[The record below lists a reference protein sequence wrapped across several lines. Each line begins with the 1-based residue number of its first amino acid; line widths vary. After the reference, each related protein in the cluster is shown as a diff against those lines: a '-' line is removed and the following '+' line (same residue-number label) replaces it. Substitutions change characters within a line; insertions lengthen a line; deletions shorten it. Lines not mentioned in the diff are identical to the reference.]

1 MSGILE
7 DFNWELYEANYK
19 GGNRLIPNPNI
30 KGLDQKTRVFS
41 HEPYAQAQFDLY
53 NQSETKSVKKDLS
66 KGDCVPITEISF
78 IDKDR
83 MTIEL
88 LGGLAVD
95 IDLNREKR
103 FVQIYGYP
111 TPAEFAQ
118 VLSSEE
124 IRKNFVSSGFYA
136 YVIESSPSL
145 KISLWQG
152 HIKKTKD
159 EFMEQ
164 VSSPSKAYVA
174 KILNCNRGGYFVEVS
189 GVEAF
194 MPGSLAAPNKI
205 MDFQTL
211 VGKEVIVMVEDFLKE
226 MNSFIVSHKKYI
238 EHVLPKKIAELDMNQ
253 IYSGSITGTSKFG
266 IFAEFGEIFTGLLH
280 HSKMKPDTLDRFRK
294 REFKPGDALS
304 FYIGEV
310 TKDNRIILTEE
321 SPEEKKQKIQTF
333 IETSKGITLKAN
345 IAAIMNFGVIVNI
358 GDITGI
364 IPSREFRLRKI
375 STRNFVSGDEI
386 KVKFLESK
394 DDKITFE
401 LDSPI
406 KKYENK
412 EKEEGA

>member
-1 MSGILE
+1 MSVIIE
-7 DFNWELYEANYK
+7 EFNWEYESSYK

-30 KGLDQKTRVFS
+30 KGLDQKTKVFS
-41 HEPYAQAQFDLY
+41 HEPYAQEQFDLY
-53 NQSETKSVKKDLS
+53 NQSSTKSVKKDLT
-66 KGDCVPITEISF
+66 KGDCVSIVEIPF

-83 MTIEL
+83 MTIEI
-88 LGGLAVD
+88 LGGLTID

-103 FVQIYGYP
+103 FVQIYGYQ

-118 VLSSEE
+118 VLSSPEV
-124 IRKNFVSSGFYA
+124 RKNFVSSGFYA

-164 VSSPSKAYVA
+164 ISSPSKAYAA

-211 VGKEVIVMVEDFLKE
+211 VGKEVIVMIEDFLKE

-238 EHVLPKKIAELDMNQ
+238 EHVLPQRIAELDMNR
-253 IYSGSITGTSKFG
+253 IYSGTITGTSKFG
-266 IFAEFGEIFTGLLH
+266 IFVEFGEIFTGLLH
-280 HSKMKPDTLDRFRK
+280 HSKMKEATLLKFRD
-294 REFKPGDALS
+294 REFKPGDPLS

-333 IETSKGITLKAN
+333 IEFSKDKILEAS
-345 IAAIMNFGVIVNI
+345 IAAVMNFGIIVNI

-364 IPSREFRLRKI
+364 IPSKEFRLRKI
-375 STRNFVSGDEI
+375 STRNFVSGDKI
-386 KVKFLESK
+386 KVKFLEAK
-394 DDKITFE
+394 DDKITFTI
-401 LDSPI
+401 LQ
-406 KKYENK
+406 
-412 EKEEGA
+412 EKN

>member
-1 MSGILE
+1 MNGILE
-7 DFNWELYEANYK
+7 DFNWELYESNYK

-30 KGLDQKTRVFS
+30 KGLDQKTKVFS

-53 NQSETKSVKKDLS
+53 NQSDIKSVKKDLT
-66 KGDCVPITEISF
+66 KGDCVSIVEIPY

-88 LGGLAVD
+88 LGGLTVD

-118 VLSSEE
+118 VLTSTET
-124 IRKNFVSSGFYA
+124 RKNFVSSGFYA

-145 KISLWQG
+145 KINLWQG

-164 VSSPSKAYVA
+164 VSSPSKAYIA
-174 KILNCNRGGYFVEVS
+174 KIINCNRGGYFVEVS

-194 MPGSLAAPNKI
+194 MPGSLAAANKI
-205 MDFQTL
+205 TDFQTL
-211 VGKEVIVMVEDFLKE
+211 VGKEVIVMIEDFLKE

-238 EHVLPKKIAELDMNQ
+238 EHVLPQKIAELDMNK

-280 HSKMKPDTLDRFRK
+280 HSKMKEATLLKFRNK
-294 REFKPGDALS
+294 EFKPGDPIE
-304 FYIGEV
+304 FYIAEV
-310 TKDNRIILTEE
+310 AKDNRIILTEE
-321 SPEEKKQKIQTF
+321 SPEEKKQKIETF
-333 IETSKGITLKAN
+333 IEINKGKVLEAS
-345 IAAIMNFGVIVNI
+345 IAAIMNFGVIISINDISGLITLNELRKHKIIFTNLKI
-358 GDITGI
+358 GDRISVI
-364 IPSREFRLRKI
+364 FDQLKNEKI
-375 STRNFVSGDEI
+375 NFKLS
-386 KVKFLESK
+386 
-394 DDKITFE
+394 
-401 LDSPI
+401 
-406 KKYENK
+406 
-412 EKEEGA
+412 EKQ

>member
-1 MSGILE
+1 
-7 DFNWELYEANYK
+7 
-19 GGNRLIPNPNI
+19 
-30 KGLDQKTRVFS
+30 
-41 HEPYAQAQFDLY
+41 
-53 NQSETKSVKKDLS
+53 
-66 KGDCVPITEISF
+66 
-78 IDKDR
+78 
-83 MTIEL
+83 
-88 LGGLAVD
+88 
-95 IDLNREKR
+95 
-103 FVQIYGYP
+103 
-111 TPAEFAQ
+111 
-118 VLSSEE
+118 
-124 IRKNFVSSGFYA
+124 
-136 YVIESSPSL
+136 
-145 KISLWQG
+145 
-152 HIKKTKD
+152 
-159 EFMEQ
+159 
-164 VSSPSKAYVA
+164 
-174 KILNCNRGGYFVEVS
+174 
-189 GVEAF
+189 
-194 MPGSLAAPNKI
+194 
-205 MDFQTL
+205 
-211 VGKEVIVMVEDFLKE
+211 
-226 MNSFIVSHKKYI
+226 
-238 EHVLPKKIAELDMNQ
+238 
-253 IYSGSITGTSKFG
+253 
-266 IFAEFGEIFTGLLH
+266 
-280 HSKMKPDTLDRFRK
+280 MKPDTLDRFRK

>member
-1 MSGILE
+1 MSEKLE
-7 DFNWELYEANYK
+7 NFNWELYGSNYK
-19 GGNRLIPNPNI
+19 GGNKLIPNPNI
-30 KGLDQKTRVFS
+30 KGLDNKTRVFS
-41 HEPYAQAQFDLY
+41 HEPYAQEQFDLY
-53 NQSETKSVKKDLS
+53 NQSDIKSVKKDLS
-66 KGDCVPITEISF
+66 KGDCVPIVEISYV
-78 IDKDR
+78 DKDR

-88 LGGLAVD
+88 LGGLTVE

-103 FVQIYGYP
+103 FVQIYGYA
-111 TPAEFAQ
+111 TPADFAK
-118 VLSSEE
+118 VLESAET
-124 IRKNFVSSGFYA
+124 RKNFVSSGFYA

-164 VSSPSKAYVA
+164 IGSPSKAYVA

-211 VGKEVIVMVEDFLKE
+211 VGKEVIVMIEDFLKE

-238 EHVLPKKIAELDMNQ
+238 DHVLPQKIAELDMTKP
-253 IYSGSITGTSKFG
+253 YSGSITGTSKYG
-266 IFAEFGEIFTGLLH
+266 IFVEFGEIFTGLLH
-280 HSKMKPDTLDRFRK
+280 HSKMKEETIKKFRN
-294 REFKPGDALS
+294 REFKAGDPIQ
-304 FYIGEV
+304 FYIGEI

-321 SPEEKKQKIQTF
+321 SPEEKKKKIETF
-333 IETSKGITLKAN
+333 IEINQGKVLEAS
-345 IAAIMNFGVIVNI
+345 IAAVMNFGIIVNV

-364 IPSREFRLRKI
+364 IPSKEFRLRKI
-375 STRNFVSGDEI
+375 SIRNFITGDLI
-386 KVKFLESK
+386 KVKFLEAK
-394 DDKITFE
+394 EDKITFE

-406 KKYENK
+406 KKFEY
-412 EKEEGA
+412 KEEEGV